1 MSKHGHSG
9 EGVNDI
15 MSPFED
21 ADGNL
26 TVHIKVDGEQVFF
39 TSKDTRI
46 EGSLNGLLS
55 FENWLN
61 VAMYANMRTAR
72 YPIDYDGGFF
82 EASAV
87 IGNVTL
93 TEAFDSEHDYP
104 DAEWPDPKNIVLS
117 ANGAKSLAAWVRM
130 GRYKNDE

>member
-15 MSPFED
+15 TPPFED

-26 TVHIKVDGEQVFF
+26 TVHIKVADEQVFF
-39 TSKDTRI
+39 TSKDTRV
-46 EGSLNGLLS
+46 ESTMNALLA
-55 FENWLN
+55 FADFLPT
-61 VAMYANMRTAR
+61 AMYSNMRTGP

-82 EASAV
+82 EASAE

-104 DAEWPDPKNIVLS
+104 GAEWPDPKSIVLS
-117 ANGAKSLAAWVRM
+117 AKGARALAAWVRITFQQ
-130 GRYKNDE
+130 